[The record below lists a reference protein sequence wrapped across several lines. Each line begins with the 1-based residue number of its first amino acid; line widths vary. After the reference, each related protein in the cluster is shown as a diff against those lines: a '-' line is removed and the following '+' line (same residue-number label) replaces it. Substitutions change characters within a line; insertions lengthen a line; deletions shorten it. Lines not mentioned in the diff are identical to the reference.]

1 MDTTRLLAHDICAAH
16 CMLSNSGLVFWRL
29 EPASRVTRANTTDLM
44 SSQLRPPLT
53 LTNIRCHRRGSSQN
67 MGSSQHISPIHARTL
82 VQLRALHLLLRH
94 PGTAHLLA
102 TCDRSRH
109 RVVELQSSC
118 SQKQICRAPPS
129 ASAACVQVD
138 VPGLLAVHKHEIL
151 HPKSKQVQRNGTVAP
166 DTSTLAR
173 SQGQQG

>member
-1 MDTTRLLAHDICAAH
+1 MYTTCLLAHDCWAAH
-16 CMLSNSGLVFWRL
+16 CMLLCSGLFMSWPL
-29 EPASRVTRANTTDLM
+29 EPASRVTSANTTDLM

-67 MGSSQHISPIHARTL
+67 TGSSQHISPIHART
-82 VQLRALHLLLRH
+82 QLHALHLLLRR

-102 TCDRSRH
+102 TCGRSRH
-109 RVVELQSSC
+109 RVVELQPSC
-118 SQKQICRAPPS
+118 SQKQICRAPPP